1 MVGTSHRLVFI
12 WNNYPLPKNKK
23 TRIATEVFGEWAEKG
38 KDIGMEKGH
47 ALAVEDMISFA
58 TQERTNLKRNFSFL
72 DLGCGNGW
80 VVRML
85 ENNQLCVRSV
95 GIDGAKQ
102 MIEKASEDT
111 SKSEFLLENI
121 DTYSSPDKFDLIHSM
136 EVLYYLE
143 NPALTVKKIADS
155 WLNEG
160 GRLIAGV
167 DLYYENQESHSW
179 EDRVGTKMMMLKEAE
194 WMEIFS
200 SAGLQEVESWRSNQS
215 QDWAGTLVLTG
226 KK

>member
-1 MVGTSHRLVFI
+1 M
-12 WNNYPLPKNKK
+12 
-23 TRIATEVFGEWAEKG
+23 RIATEVFGEWADQG

-58 TQERTNLKRNFSFL
+58 IQERASLKRNFSFL

-80 VVRML
+80 VVRKV
-85 ENNQLCVRSV
+85 ENNPLCVRSV

-102 MIEKASEDT
+102 MIQKAKNSDK
-111 SKSEFLLENI
+111 KSEYLHENI
-121 DTYSSPDKFDLIHSM
+121 DTYNSPEKFDLIHSM
-136 EVLYYLE
+136 EVLYYLK
-143 NPALTVKKIADS
+143 NPALTLKNITDS
-155 WLNEG
+155 WLNKG

-167 DLYYENQESHSW
+167 DLYDENQESHSW
-179 EDRVGTKMMMLKEAE
+179 EEKVGTKMMMLKESE
-194 WMEIFS
+194 WIEIFS

>member
-1 MVGTSHRLVFI
+1 M
-12 WNNYPLPKNKK
+12 
-23 TRIATEVFGEWAEKG
+23 RIATEVFGEWAEKG

-121 DTYSSPDKFDLIHSM
+121 DTYISPDKFDLIHSM

>member
-1 MVGTSHRLVFI
+1 M
-12 WNNYPLPKNKK
+12 
-23 TRIATEVFGEWAEKG
+23 RIATEVFGEWAEKG

-58 TQERTNLKRNFSFL
+58 TQERINLKRNFSFL

-102 MIEKASEDT
+102 MIEKAREDT

-160 GRLIAGV
+160 GRLIAGI
-167 DLYYENQESHSW
+167 DLYFENQESHSW
-179 EDRVGTKMMMLKEAE
+179 EEKVGTKMMMLKEAE
-194 WMEIFS
+194 WIEIFS
-200 SAGLQEVESWRSNQS
+200 SAGLKDVKSWRSNQS
-215 QDWAGTLVLTG
+215 QAWAGTLVLTG

>member
-1 MVGTSHRLVFI
+1 M
-12 WNNYPLPKNKK
+12 
-23 TRIATEVFGEWAEKG
+23 RIATEVFGEWAEKG

-58 TQERTNLKRNFSFL
+58 TEERINLKRNFSFL

-102 MIEKASEDT
+102 MIEKAGEDT

-121 DTYSSPDKFDLIHSM
+121 DTYISPDKFDLIHSM

-179 EDRVGTKMMMLKEAE
+179 EEKVGTKMMMLKEAE
-194 WMEIFS
+194 WIEIFS
-200 SAGLQEVESWRSNQS
+200 SAGLKEVKTWRSNQS

>member
-1 MVGTSHRLVFI
+1 M
-12 WNNYPLPKNKK
+12 
-23 TRIATEVFGEWAEKG
+23 RIATEVFGEWAEKG

-121 DTYSSPDKFDLIHSM
+121 DTYISPDKFDLIHSM

-179 EDRVGTKMMMLKEAE
+179 EEKVGTKMMMLKEAE
-194 WMEIFS
+194 WIEIFS

>member
-1 MVGTSHRLVFI
+1 M
-12 WNNYPLPKNKK
+12 
-23 TRIATEVFGEWAEKG
+23 RIATEVFGEWAEKG

-58 TQERTNLKRNFSFL
+58 TQERINLKRNFSFL

-102 MIEKASEDT
+102 MIQKASEET
-111 SKSEFLLENI
+111 SRSEFLLENI

-160 GRLIAGV
+160 GRLIAGI
-167 DLYYENQESHSW
+167 DLYFENQESHSW
-179 EDRVGTKMMMLKEAE
+179 EEKVGTKMMMLKEAE
-194 WMEIFS
+194 WIEIFS
-200 SAGLQEVESWRSNQS
+200 SAGLKDVKSWRSNQS
-215 QDWAGTLVLTG
+215 QAWAGTLVLTG

>member
-1 MVGTSHRLVFI
+1 M
-12 WNNYPLPKNKK
+12 
-23 TRIATEVFGEWAEKG
+23 RIATEVFSEWAEKG

-47 ALAVEDMISFA
+47 ASAVEDMINFA
-58 TQERTNLKRNFSFL
+58 IQDRINLERNFSFL

-80 VVRML
+80 VVRRV
-85 ENNQLCVRSV
+85 ETDPLCVRAV

-102 MIEKASEDT
+102 MIEKATQGD
-111 SKSEFLLENI
+111 SKSEYLHENI

-143 NPALTVKKIADS
+143 DPALTIKKIADS
-155 WLNEG
+155 WLNKE

-167 DLYYENQESHSW
+167 DLYFENTESHSW
-179 EDRVGTKMMMLKEAE
+179 EEKVGTKMMMLKEAE
-194 WMEIFS
+194 WIEIFS
-200 SAGLQEVESWRSNQS
+200 SAGLKDVKSWRSNQN

>member
-1 MVGTSHRLVFI
+1 M
-12 WNNYPLPKNKK
+12 
-23 TRIATEVFGEWAEKG
+23 RIATEVFGEWAEKG

-58 TQERTNLKRNFSFL
+58 TQERINLKRNFSFL

-121 DTYSSPDKFDLIHSM
+121 DTYISPDKFDLIHSM

>member
-1 MVGTSHRLVFI
+1 M
-12 WNNYPLPKNKK
+12 
-23 TRIATEVFGEWAEKG
+23 RIATEVFGEWADQG

-58 TQERTNLKRNFSFL
+58 IQERASLERNFSFL

-80 VVRML
+80 VVRNL
-85 ENNQLCVRSV
+85 ENDPLCVRSV

-102 MIEKASEDT
+102 MIEKASEGV

-143 NPALTVKKIADS
+143 NPALTVKKITDS
-155 WLNEG
+155 WLNKG

-179 EDRVGTKMMMLKEAE
+179 EEKVGTKMMMLKEAE
-194 WMEIFS
+194 WIEIFS
-200 SAGLQEVESWRSNQS
+200 SAELKVVESWRSNQS

>member
-1 MVGTSHRLVFI
+1 M
-12 WNNYPLPKNKK
+12 
-23 TRIATEVFGEWAEKG
+23 RIATEVFGEWAEKG

-111 SKSEFLLENI
+111 SNSEFLLENI

-194 WMEIFS
+194 WIEIFS
-200 SAGLQEVESWRSNQS
+200 SAGLKEVKSWRSNQS
-215 QDWAGTLVLTG
+215 QAWAGTLVLTG

>member
-1 MVGTSHRLVFI
+1 M
-12 WNNYPLPKNKK
+12 
-23 TRIATEVFGEWAEKG
+23 RIATEVFGEWAEKG

-121 DTYSSPDKFDLIHSM
+121 DTYRSPDKFDLIHSM

>member
-1 MVGTSHRLVFI
+1 M
-12 WNNYPLPKNKK
+12 
-23 TRIATEVFGEWAEKG
+23 RIATEVFGEWAEKG

-58 TQERTNLKRNFSFL
+58 TEERINLKRNFSFL

-102 MIEKASEDT
+102 MIEKASEDN

>member
-1 MVGTSHRLVFI
+1 M
-12 WNNYPLPKNKK
+12 
-23 TRIATEVFGEWAEKG
+23 RIATEVFGEWAEKG

-58 TQERTNLKRNFSFL
+58 TEERLNLKRNFSFL

-121 DTYSSPDKFDLIHSM
+121 DTYISPDKFDLIHSM

-194 WMEIFS
+194 WIEIFS
-200 SAGLQEVESWRSNQS
+200 SAGLKEVKSWRSNQS
-215 QDWAGTLVLTG
+215 QTWAGTLVLTG

>member
-1 MVGTSHRLVFI
+1 M
-12 WNNYPLPKNKK
+12 
-23 TRIATEVFGEWAEKG
+23 RIATEVFGEWAEKG

-102 MIEKASEDT
+102 MIEKAGEDT

-121 DTYSSPDKFDLIHSM
+121 DTYISPDKFDLIHSM

>member
-1 MVGTSHRLVFI
+1 M
-12 WNNYPLPKNKK
+12 
-23 TRIATEVFGEWAEKG
+23 RIATEVFGEWADQG

-58 TQERTNLKRNFSFL
+58 IQERASLERNFSFL

-80 VVRML
+80 VVRKL
-85 ENNQLCVRSV
+85 ENDPLCARSV

-102 MIEKASEDT
+102 MIEKASEGV

-143 NPALTVKKIADS
+143 NPALTVKKITDS
-155 WLNEG
+155 WLNKG

-179 EDRVGTKMMMLKEAE
+179 EEKVGTKMMMLKEAE
-194 WMEIFS
+194 WI
-200 SAGLQEVESWRSNQS
+200 
-215 QDWAGTLVLTG
+215 
-226 KK
+226 

>member
-1 MVGTSHRLVFI
+1 M
-12 WNNYPLPKNKK
+12 
-23 TRIATEVFGEWAEKG
+23 RIATEVFGEWAEKG

-58 TQERTNLKRNFSFL
+58 TEERINLKRNFSFL

-102 MIEKASEDT
+102 MIEKAGGDT

-121 DTYSSPDKFDLIHSM
+121 DTYISPDKFDLIHSM

>member
-1 MVGTSHRLVFI
+1 MR
-12 WNNYPLPKNKK
+12 
-23 TRIATEVFGEWAEKG
+23 RATEVFGEWAEKG

-58 TQERTNLKRNFSFL
+58 TEERINLKRNFSFL

-102 MIEKASEDT
+102 MIEKASEDN

-200 SAGLQEVESWRSNQS
+200 NAGLQEVESWRSNQS

>member
-1 MVGTSHRLVFI
+1 M
-12 WNNYPLPKNKK
+12 
-23 TRIATEVFGEWAEKG
+23 RIATEVFGEWADQG

-58 TQERTNLKRNFSFL
+58 IQERASLERNFSFL

-80 VVRML
+80 VVRNL
-85 ENNQLCVRSV
+85 ENDPLCVRSV

-102 MIEKASEDT
+102 MIEKASEGV

-143 NPALTVKKIADS
+143 NPALTVKKITDS
-155 WLNEG
+155 WLNKG

-179 EDRVGTKMMMLKEAE
+179 EEKVGTKMMMLKEAE
-194 WMEIFS
+194 WIEIFS
-200 SAGLQEVESWRSNQS
+200 SAGLKVVESWRSNQS

>member
-1 MVGTSHRLVFI
+1 M
-12 WNNYPLPKNKK
+12 
-23 TRIATEVFGEWAEKG
+23 RIATEVFGEWAEKG

-121 DTYSSPDKFDLIHSM
+121 DTYISPDKFDLIHSM

-194 WMEIFS
+194 WIEIFS
-200 SAGLQEVESWRSNQS
+200 SAGLKEVKSWRSNQS
-215 QDWAGTLVLTG
+215 QTWAGTLVLTG

>member
-1 MVGTSHRLVFI
+1 M
-12 WNNYPLPKNKK
+12 
-23 TRIATEVFGEWAEKG
+23 RIATEVFGEWAEKG

-95 GIDGAKQ
+95 GIDGASQ

-121 DTYSSPDKFDLIHSM
+121 DTYISPDKFDLIHSM

>member
-1 MVGTSHRLVFI
+1 M
-12 WNNYPLPKNKK
+12 
-23 TRIATEVFGEWAEKG
+23 RIATEVFGEWAEKG

-58 TQERTNLKRNFSFL
+58 TEERINLKRNFSFL

-102 MIEKASEDT
+102 MIEKAGEDT

-121 DTYSSPDKFDLIHSM
+121 DTYISPDKFDLIHSM

>member
-1 MVGTSHRLVFI
+1 M
-12 WNNYPLPKNKK
+12 
-23 TRIATEVFGEWAEKG
+23 RIATEVFGEWAEKG

-102 MIEKASEDT
+102 MIEKAGED
-111 SKSEFLLENI
+111 SRKSEFLLENI
-121 DTYSSPDKFDLIHSM
+121 DTYISPDKFDLIHSM